1 MVIVT
6 LNQYSFWKMINTF
19 FVLLL
24 QKL

>member
-19 FVLLL
+19 LVLLL